1 MTLSRRDLTYSRCQL
16 HSHSFPSRST
26 PASTVVP
33 EARDGEEKPGTA
45 RQGGE
50 LEATRV
56 SNRASWLESYVIATP
71 PKMSTRDSASS
82 GTSKWA
88 WVWAC
93 LVFFVIYSPSATEAK
108 FIEGYLKTAEK
119 WAFLTRFCFLSDDGT
134 FSFDVEYDIEY
145 AMEKILLYYDSP
157 HQWPAVYKSDKNCQE
172 REAVMKRENNQ
183 FINLTLVSIN
193 SECEVIRH
201 PGDKATYHCKGS
213 RSFRSVRER
222 WWFIAISNCDSTQ
235 GLELRYRFTMTNGYD
250 YWHKHFSADEFYIL
264 RTDLTAL
271 ILQLGILFLSLLAA
285 SELKNRQL
293 FHSNIQAVR
302 LDAVV
307 LQIVSWPSS
316 SFYLPRRKTW
326 AGSVRLENS
335 SRVLLS
341 IGTVVMVLMLLLMGK
356 GFNITRG
363 RLRQASAVRLTLF
376 MCLYSITYTTLFIY
390 EQLIFDPGEVLYLY
404 ESPAGYGLIVLR
416 LLAWFMF
423 CYNCFFTI
431 KHYPEKSSFFIPF
444 YAFYTLWF
452 ISGPI
457 VIIISNHVI
466 DKWVREKVVNGVEL
480 SITLLGHAFFLF
492 LTRPSAA
499 NKNFPY
505 HVRTSQITAL
515 ERSTTGVVGNN
526 TLDTFS
532 RHTYAPDL
540 CDGGGGGGL
549 GGGGLGFGEA
559 EPKNFAAPDLFLV
572 SGAVEMRPIPAPKS
586 IVKQDKSFPHHAPG
600 APPAVFHEPVSLS

>member
-1 MTLSRRDLTYSRCQL
+1 MPLPRRRNLTCPRCQL
-16 HSHSFPSRST
+16 HSRSFTSRST
-26 PASTVVP
+26 PPSTTGP
-33 EARDGEEKPGTA
+33 EARDVEEKPEST
-45 RQGGE
+45 RQGVK

-56 SNRASWLESYVIATP
+56 SNCASWLELYVIVTP
-71 PKMSTRDSASS
+71 PKMSTGDYTSS
-82 GTSKWA
+82 GPSKWA
-88 WVWAC
+88 WLWAC
-93 LVFFVIYSPSATEAK
+93 LVLFVVHSPSATEAK

-157 HQWPAVYKSDKNCQE
+157 HQWPAVYKSEKNCQE

-222 WWFIAISNCDSTQ
+222 WWFIAISNCDSTR

-293 FHSNIQAVR
+293 FHSTYR
-302 LDAVV
+302 LYMTAVV
-307 LQIVSWPSS
+307 LQVSGLAFLSLH
-316 SFYLPRRKTW
+316 YGRY
-326 AGSVRLENS
+326 GYNGVGLENS
-335 SRVLLS
+335 KLLGRVLLS

-376 MCLYSITYTTLFIY
+376 MCIYSITYTTLFIY

-532 RHTYAPDL
+532 RHAYAPDL
-540 CDGGGGGGL
+540 CDGGGGGG
-549 GGGGLGFGEA
+549 GVGGFGEA

>member
-1 MTLSRRDLTYSRCQL
+1 MPLSRRDLTYSRCQL

-33 EARDGEEKPGTA
+33 EARGGEEKPGSA
-45 RQGGE
+45 SQGGE

-56 SNRASWLESYVIATP
+56 SNRASWLVSYVIATP

-157 HQWPAVYKSDKNCQE
+157 HQWPAVYKSDK
-172 REAVMKRENNQ
+172 
-183 FINLTLVSIN
+183 
-193 SECEVIRH
+193 
-201 PGDKATYHCKGS
+201 
-213 RSFRSVRER
+213 
-222 WWFIAISNCDSTQ
+222 

-293 FHSNIQAVR
+293 FHSTYR
-302 LDAVV
+302 LYMTAVV
-307 LQIVSWPSS
+307 LQVSGLAFLSLHYGRYGYNGVGPSPPLLRS
-316 SFYLPRRKTW
+316 P
-326 AGSVRLENS
+326 G
-335 SRVLLS
+335 RVLLS

-444 YAFYTLWF
+444 YPYTPSF

-540 CDGGGGGGL
+540 CDGGGGGGGL

-572 SGAVEMRPIPAPKS
+572 SGAVRCARFRPRRASSSKTRASLTTLQGRRPPSSTSPCRSPDRAS
-586 IVKQDKSFPHHAPG
+586 ISSEGGG
-600 APPAVFHEPVSLS
+600 A